1 MQNLYLD
8 HPAEEAL
15 ERFLLHQSPEEEI
28 EVVETH
34 ILACPS
40 CVVRLE
46 ELETHISAMKTAL
59 REFERQTA
67 PTQAAAPSRGWKSW
81 FTMPH
86 LAWASAAAA
95 AIAVVLIVTPQ
106 MTRQASPAVDVNL
119 SAYRGVEVAS
129 VPEGR
134 PLHVHLNAADLP
146 VGPVQVQLVDF
157 TGTEVWKTD
166 AVVRGDQV
174 NITAPQISHAGA
186 YFFRLYAP
194 EEHDRERQ
202 LLREFAFQ
210 AK

>member
-95 AIAVVLIVTPQ
+95 AIAAVLIVTPQ

-129 VPEGR
+129 VPAGR
-134 PLHVHLNAADLP
+134 PLHVHLNATDLP
-146 VGPVQVQLVDF
+146 AGPVLVQLVDL
-157 TGTEVWKTD
+157 TGAELWKTEGVIRD
-166 AVVRGDQV
+166 DQV
-174 NITAPQISHAGA
+174 NVTAPKISHAGS
-186 YFFRLYAP
+186 YFLRLYAP
-194 EEHDRERQ
+194 ARRNQERQ
-202 LLREFAFQ
+202 LLREFSFQ